1 MTPSGGGGTWLDLD
15 ALLSRIQD
23 TDVATA
29 VRENGF
35 IFPWVEAVH
44 VLAVT
49 VVVGSVAVLDLRL
62 LGWAS
67 RDRPVSRVLADV
79 LPTTWTAFAL
89 AFLSGALLFSSNALV
104 YAHNPFFRSKLV
116 LLVLLGVNTAVFHRA
131 TARRLGEW
139 DGAPLPPRW
148 ARAAG
153 AISIVLW
160 IGVTICGRW
169 VGFTR
174 VSVPP

>member
-1 MTPSGGGGTWLDLD
+1 VTGSGAGGAGFDLD
-15 ALLSRIQD
+15 GLLSRIQD
-23 TDVATA
+23 TDLATA

-49 VVVGSVAVLDLRL
+49 VVVGSIAVLDLRL

-67 RDRPVSRVLADV
+67 RDRPVSKVLADV
-79 LPTTWTAFAL
+79 LPTTWTAFGL
-89 AFLSGALLFSSNALV
+89 AFVSGALLFSSNALV
-104 YAHNPFFRSKLV
+104 YAHNSFFRSKLA
-116 LLVLLGVNTAVFHRA
+116 LLVLLGINAAVFHRGP
-131 TARRLGEW
+131 ARRSGER
-139 DGAPLPPRW
+139 DGVPVHPGW

-169 VGFTR
+169 IGFTR
-174 VSVPP
+174 VSVSP